1 MTIYEKKINGE
12 KRDEI
17 IKAFEQIKD
26 DFVPNERREFEILDG
41 CLKAIL
47 DGNFSK
53 EHHDAILKLPNGS
66 RIWRV
71 IREVAFGIDVD
82 YSQEDNKA

>member
-17 IKAFEQIKD
+17 IKVFEQIKD

-47 DGNFSK
+47 DGYFSQ
-53 EHHDAILKLPNGS
+53 EHHDTILKLPNGS